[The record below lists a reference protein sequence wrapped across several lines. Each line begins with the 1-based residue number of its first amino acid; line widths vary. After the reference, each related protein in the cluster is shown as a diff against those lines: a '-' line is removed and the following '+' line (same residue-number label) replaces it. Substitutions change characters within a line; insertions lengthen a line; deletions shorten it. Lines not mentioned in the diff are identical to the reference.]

1 MDRIRI
7 KSKLSWGRKGRWWK
21 VLYKVRRRLTIN
33 FHYQNLNLIICADWL
48 HLIHCSLA
56 GLGFHGLTHLTN
68 EHGNFISLHS
78 AVKSEL
84 QLHIE
89 IYKHAIN
96 IIDES
101 ESHATSDPQ
110 HSSHQRLL
118 SFKYDDIQKRLINN
132 KILLTKLEVHSLKRL
147 HEFIDQL
154 RERVEKDK
162 EALVCLNHI
171 KKFDRDVNFREWW
184 VL

>member
-1 MDRIRI
+1 MLTDYILLHVRVQTYTRI
-7 KSKLSWGRKGRWWK
+7 KLC
-21 VLYKVRRRLTIN
+21 T
-33 FHYQNLNLIICADWL
+33 
-48 HLIHCSLA
+48 
-56 GLGFHGLTHLTN
+56 GLGYHGLTHLTN

-78 AVKSEL
+78 AIRREL

-89 IYKHAIN
+89 TYKHAIN
-96 IIDES
+96 IIDET

-118 SFKYDDIQKRLINN
+118 SYKYDDIQKRLINN
-132 KILLTKLEVHSLKRL
+132 KVLLTKLEVHSLKRL

-171 KKFDRDVNFREWW
+171 KKFDRDVNFKEW
-184 VL
+184 